1 MFCPLL
7 TTAETRELERRT
19 NLALQS
25 SPEDFKSW
33 DETLWW
39 RNYSF
44 VKNCNCWFAMLP
56 SKMTWFNI
64 EKKCVCIKTV
74 KNLTFCDS
82 LAIILWRDN
91 QPYKTT
97 MYYLCSTIYSFFW
110 WFWCKKSR
118 TRSEV
123 LQETWKLD
131 CYLFCLLFLFF
142 ALPLLEKKL
151 KHKKRKWKWL
161 HHHIVTACRS
171 ARNIKP
177 EEKLAYL

>member
-1 MFCPLL
+1 
-7 TTAETRELERRT
+7 
-19 NLALQS
+19 
-25 SPEDFKSW
+25 
-33 DETLWW
+33 
-39 RNYSF
+39 
-44 VKNCNCWFAMLP
+44 MLP
-56 SKMTWFNI
+56 EMRLYDEETILLLKTVIVGLPCCLPKWLDSTLK
-64 EKKCVCIKTV
+64 KKCVCIKTV

-97 MYYLCSTIYSFFW
+97 TIYVLPYILSFDGFDARKVELEVK
-110 WFWCKKSR
+110 FFKKLGNWIA
-118 TRSEV
+118 TFFV
-123 LQETWKLD
+123 FFV
-131 CYLFCLLFLFF
+131 FCFF
-142 ALPLLEKKL
+142 SLHYHYRKKKL

>member
-1 MFCPLL
+1 
-7 TTAETRELERRT
+7 
-19 NLALQS
+19 
-25 SPEDFKSW
+25 
-33 DETLWW
+33 
-39 RNYSF
+39 
-44 VKNCNCWFAMLP
+44 MLP
-56 SKMTWFNI
+56 EMRLYDEETILLLKTVIVGLPCCLPKWLDSTLK
-64 EKKCVCIKTV
+64 KKCVCIKTV

-142 ALPLLEKKL
+142 ALALLEKKL